1 MSTQPETILI
11 NRADAI
17 EAATIPYQLRT
28 DEAAQHLIELDQAI
42 TDATETEVGR
52 DMLFVEV
59 SVAVA
64 KNCMHTP
71 AGPWSR
77 TGRYQALGSV
87 QSRGGPHPKSVERS
101 GDTILITDRVS
112 PTAPP

>member
-11 NRADAI
+11 YRADAI

-42 TDATETEVGR
+42 TDATETEVGQ

-64 KNCMHTP
+64 KTACICLLGHGHGQEDTRRWARFKAAEDRIRKALRE
-71 AGPWSR
+71 AGIQ
-77 TGRYQALGSV
+77 Y
-87 QSRGGPHPKSVERS
+87 
-101 GDTILITDRVS
+101 
-112 PTAPP
+112 